1 MIPIMDRVE
10 YSYTGNRLESVTDQ
24 GDLTDRFT
32 YSGSPDDYVYDH
44 NGNLPVD
51 DYKGMSRY
59 R

>member
-44 NGNLPVD
+44 NGNLPL
-51 DYKGMSRY
+51 
-59 R
+59 